1 LIALSAYLDSCGK
14 LEDKWI
20 TLAAVAAREDIWTEF
35 ETAWQHILDSHMPK
49 ASYIHMK
56 EFFRSKRHL
65 LPILDG
71 TTTVHLEL
79 SIGAYRISPLVLKT
93 VCECSIAQWI

>member
-1 LIALSAYLDSCGK
+1 LIALSAYLDSSGK
-14 LEDKWI
+14 LEDQWI

-35 ETAWQHILDSHMPK
+35 ETAWQHIFDSHMPK

-56 EFFRSKRHL
+56 EVFR
-65 LPILDG
+65 
-71 TTTVHLEL
+71 LEKAFAANL
-79 SIGAYRISPLVLKT
+79 GWNHDSAFGVVIGAYRISPLVPKT